1 MALRTAFFA
10 LAFAALCA
18 FVYERA
24 NVVKTFYVNHPD
36 RMARI
41 NATGSYEIKFQDR
54 IRNCEDACLLED
66 KGLAIL
72 ACDAGRDN
80 WNTVMGVFH
89 SPSIAQGELYVYNY
103 ATSGLLDADRLKK
116 IELVGFPA
124 NLDFHTVGFGFDK
137 ESSTLFVT
145 NHARTG
151 SQIEQFKLDIERLVA
166 THVRSIKHPDLIG
179 PNAILPLN
187 AEELLVSNDHYFLVR
202 YFKPLAK
209 IETYLGLPTGPVVY
223 VNLQNGQVKTKVVA
237 RVPFPNGIHLINDTT
252 LAVASSSRATI
263 LFYTVHDYQNLEYRS
278 KIDLSYFPDNLA
290 VAGDKL
296 LIAGHAHLPTVAKF
310 TESRHI
316 CNFPEKLAEAP
327 SEVQEYC
334 RSASATSWVSE
345 WSEAEGV
352 KHIYAGTEYPTS
364 STFLRDSQRNVGII
378 VGLYAKGIM
387 VFKE

>member
-10 LAFAALCA
+10 LAFAALCS

-24 NVVKTFYVNHPD
+24 HVVKTFYANHPD

-41 NATGSYEIKFQDR
+41 NAIGSYEIKFQDR
-54 IRNCEDACLLED
+54 IRNCEDAFLLED

-80 WNTVMGVFH
+80 WNTVMGVFQ
-89 SPSIAQGELYVYNY
+89 SGSMGQGELFAYNY
-103 ATSGLLDADRLKK
+103 AAGGLLDADRLRK

-124 NLDFHTVGFGFDK
+124 DIDFHTVGFGFDK
-137 ESSTLFVT
+137 ESSALFVT
-145 NHARTG
+145 NHAQTG
-151 SQIEQFKLDIERLVA
+151 SQIEQFKLDVEALVA
-166 THVRSIKHPDLIG
+166 THVRSIKHPDLVG
-179 PNAILPLN
+179 PNAILVLN
-187 AEELLVSNDHYFLVR
+187 AEELLVSNDHYFLAR
-202 YFKPLAK
+202 QSKPLAK

-237 RVPFPNGIHLINDTT
+237 RLPFPNGMQLLNDTT
-252 LAVASSSRATI
+252 LAVSSTNRASI
-263 LFYTVHDYQNLEYRS
+263 LFYTVRDYQNLEYHS
-278 KIDLSYFPDNLA
+278 KVNLPYFPDNLA

-296 LIAGHAHLPTVAKF
+296 LIAGHAHLPTLAKF

-316 CNFPEKLAEAP
+316 CNFPEKLAETP

-345 WSEAEGV
+345 WSEAEGL
-352 KHIYAGTEYPTS
+352 KHIYAGTDYPTS
-364 STFLRDSQRNVGII
+364 STFLRDAQRNVGII